1 MPETAP
7 DAPPADLRILEAAPA
22 DSAGIAALWAPW
34 IRDTAITFAP
44 TPRSASEVAALI
56 RDRSATGH
64 GFFVARD
71 SGGDLL
77 GFASYSQFRAGAG
90 YARSMEHT
98 VILAPEARGR
108 GAGRALMAAV
118 ETHAKARGAH
128 LMVAAVS
135 GENPQARLFH
145 EALGYRHCGTI
156 PGAGFKF
163 GRYLDLILLAKEL

>member
-1 MPETAP
+1 MDPRYRDHFRP
-7 DAPPADLRILEAAPA
+7 DPAQRP
-22 DSAGIAALWAPW
+22 
-34 IRDTAITFAP
+34 
-44 TPRSASEVAALI
+44 EVATLI
-56 RDRSATGH
+56 RDRSAAGY

-71 SGGDLL
+71 SGGDLI

-98 VILAPEARGR
+98 VILAPKARGR